1 MEVFTK
7 DNIYLDVQVEHKE
20 ELLKDIAEKI
30 CSLGYASDLAKVHE
44 GLLDREK
51 EFETALGEGFA
62 IPHTKSEYIH
72 TPGIMIVKTTES
84 LPWSKEENA
93 DVFIVLFTP
102 FENEG
107 NTHLKML
114 ASLSRRLMNQEFKR
128 ILHESGDKEEIY
140 NAVWEAINR

>member
-7 DNIYLDVQVEHKE
+7 DNIYLDVHIDQKE
-20 ELLKDIAEKI
+20 DLLREIAEKI
-30 CSLGYASDLAKVHE
+30 CLLGYASDQEKVHK

-62 IPHTKSEYIH
+62 IPHTKSEYIK
-72 TPGIMIVKTTES
+72 TPGIMIMKTTEPLS
-84 LPWSKEENA
+84 WSEEENA

-102 FENEG
+102 FESEG

-114 ASLSRRLMNQEFKR
+114 ASLSRRLMNQDFKR
-128 ILHESGDKEEIY
+128 ILHESMDKDEIY
-140 NAVWEAINR
+140 NAVYEAIN